1 MVPPISVDTDPGIS
15 VDTDPPQKPTT
26 LKLHLHQSI
35 PAIPILTFHIKLV
48 GTDPLVTRTFK
59 VSSEITMYELHHTTQ
74 VLMGWKNYHLYQFM
88 VGNTVIADS
97 RLWDEDEMGP
107 ITDVNEVSVGV
118 VFTELGTTAV
128 YEYDFGDGW
137 MHHLELVDR
146 SIHPTQEVLPLVIS
160 GENACP
166 PEDCGG
172 IHGYKELLEVLK
184 NSKHPECRETKVWVG
199 SKFNPTKFSTE
210 VCNKEL
216 RNFNK

>member
-1 MVPPISVDTDPGIS
+1 M
-15 VDTDPPQKPTT
+15 PT
-26 LKLHLHQSI
+26 
-35 PAIPILTFHIKLV
+35 LTVHIKLI

-59 VSSEITMYELHHTTQ
+59 VSSESSMYVLHHIIQ
-74 VLMGWKNYHLYQFM
+74 VVMDWKNYHLYQFE
-88 VGNTVIADS
+88 VGTMMIADK
-97 RLWDEDEMGP
+97 RLWDEDEIGP
-107 ITDVNEVSVGV
+107 ITDVKDVSVGE
-118 VFTELGTTAV
+118 VFTDVGTTAV

-184 NSKHPECRETKVWVG
+184 NPKHPEYRETRVWVG
-199 SKFNPTKFSTE
+199 STFNPIKFS
-210 VCNKEL
+210 VDACNKEL
-216 RNFNK
+216 GKLNKYMKEYEESF